1 MLKSD
6 FDFTLPPEQVAV
18 YPSAERTQCRLL
30 AVDEEGA
37 LSDLVFSGLGRLLR
51 PGDLLVLNDTR
62 VMPARL
68 YGSKSTGGQ
77 VELLLDRIAAPH
89 RALAHIRSSAALRP
103 GAEMLTAG
111 GVRLRVLGRSG
122 ELYEIC
128 APGGDDLE
136 QVLERE
142 GHMPL
147 PPYLHRP
154 DEPLDRERY
163 QTVYGCRPGAV
174 AAPTA
179 GLHFDLAQLEE
190 LRAAGIGTAFVTLH
204 VGAGTFSPLRTER
217 VEEHRMHAEY
227 ARLDAAAAE
236 QVLQARQRG
245 RRVIAVGTTAVR
257 VLESAAAL
265 AARQGGGLICPFEG
279 ETSIFIYPGYRFAVT
294 DALITNFHL
303 PQSTL
308 IMLVAALAGFARTMG
323 AYAHAA
329 DRGYRFYSYGDAM
342 FVARNPAAARDLP
355 PSAALPGAPA

>member
-6 FDFTLPPEQVAV
+6 FDFALPPQQVAI

-30 AVDEEGA
+30 AVDEEGG
-37 LSDLVFSGLGRLLR
+37 LEDLVFADLGRLLR

-68 YGSKSTGGQ
+68 YGRKSTGGR
-77 VELLLDRIAAPH
+77 VELLLDRITAPC

-103 GAEMLTAG
+103 GAEVLTAG
-111 GVRLRVLGRSG
+111 GVRLQVLGRSG
-122 ELYEIC
+122 ELYELC
-128 APGGDDLE
+128 APEGPELAA
-136 QVLERE
+136 VLERE

-147 PPYLHRP
+147 PPYLHRG

-163 QTVYGCRPGAV
+163 QTVYGHHPGAV

-179 GLHFDLAQLEE
+179 GLHFDLEQLEA
-190 LRAAGIGTAFVTLH
+190 LRAAGIATAFVTLH
-204 VGAGTFSPLRTER
+204 VGAGTFSPLRGER
-217 VEEHRMHAEY
+217 IEEHRMHAEY

-236 QVLQARQRG
+236 QVLQARRQG

-257 VLESAAAL
+257 VLESAAAQ
-265 AARQGGGLICPFEG
+265 AAGRGCDLLCPFEG

-308 IMLVAALAGFARTMG
+308 IMLVAALAGFARTMR
-323 AYAHAA
+323 AYAHAV
-329 DRGYRFYSYGDAM
+329 RQGYRFFSYGDAM
-342 FVARNPAAARDLP
+342 FVAANPAAASDLP
-355 PSAALPGAPA
+355 PSAACGGPA